1 MKSVFKNPTHHGTQ
15 RNIRV
20 LRKIIRVI
28 RAIRVQKPYA
38 SRINKEYPRPQNK
51 NPCSITSIT
60 KQFVLPIM
68 PNKMKYT
75 YLCAEETGN
84 PQNEHAT

>member
-1 MKSVFKNPTHHGTQ
+1 MFRT
-15 RNIRV
+15 
-20 LRKIIRVI
+20 L
-28 RAIRVQKPYA
+28 YA
-38 SRINKEYPRPQNK
+38 SRINKEYPRPQKNYPCNPC
-51 NPCSITSIT
+51 NPCSKTLRTTESEGESTSRDLIRVLQ